1 MEKSAYRFV
10 WHYIKIFKWFLIAI
24 ALLLVVGQTCRQFV
38 PYYFSRLYDAVSTF
52 SDAPE
57 TWQKIFFCV
66 FIAFA
71 LQFIGQVVA
80 NSNFFIMA
88 RIIPRLRTLVIRDVF
103 DYVNK
108 HSIAFF
114 TEEMAGNIS
123 NKVQQLQNGVCN
135 LVERCMDASWGFGY
149 VLVGLV
155 VLSSV
160 SIWLTPVFVLWG
172 TLVIFLGFYLGK
184 KVNRLSKATG
194 DEQSRANGMIVDSI
208 ANYSEIKSFANFR
221 FERLNLLKALRLLR
235 KTESKEQFGQGKVI
249 LIQHMMVVFSF
260 FAFMLYSVWLFSKNI
275 LSAADFIFVNTL
287 FMTMGGTIFNI
298 TWSYNSLL
306 RIFGKISSALDTLA
320 VEPEIVDSPKA
331 KSLSFRK
338 AEITFENVGFAYKN
352 RNRIFTGL
360 NLTIQAGEKIGL
372 VGSSGGGKSTF
383 IKLLARYFDVTE
395 GAIKINGTDIREMK
409 QDSLHRSIATI
420 PQDVC
425 LFNRSLYENIRY
437 GRTSATE
444 KEVYAAARKAAADE
458 FICKFPDKY
467 QTKVGDRGVVLS
479 GGERQRIAIA
489 RAILKNAPIL
499 VFDEATSALDSK
511 SEKHIQKSL
520 SALMKNKTV
529 IAIAHRLSTLREM
542 DRILVFDKG
551 RIVEQGTHMSL
562 LRKKGVYYKLYN
574 MQADGFVGVSA
585 VNSEFSKSCKK

>member
-1 MEKSAYRFV
+1 MEKNAYRFV

-52 SDAPE
+52 SDTPE

-66 FIAFA
+66 LIAFV

-88 RIIPRLRTLVIRDVF
+88 RIIPQLRTLVIRDVF

-249 LIQHMMVVFSF
+249 LIQHMTVVFSF

-352 RNRIFTGL
+352 RNRIFTEL

-444 KEVYAAARKAAADE
+444 KEVYAAAKKAAADE

-574 MQADGFVGVSA
+574 MQADGFVGI
-585 VNSEFSKSCKK
+585 NKDKS

>member
-1 MEKSAYRFV
+1 MEKNAYKFV

-52 SDAPE
+52 SDMPE

-66 FIAFA
+66 LIAFV

-88 RIIPRLRTLVIRDVF
+88 RIIPQLRTLVIRDVF

-123 NKVQQLQNGVCN
+123 NKVQQLQNGVCS

-249 LIQHMMVVFSF
+249 LIQHMTVVFSF

-352 RNRIFTGL
+352 RNRIFTEL

-444 KEVYAAARKAAADE
+444 KEVFAAAKKAAADE

-574 MQADGFVGVSA
+574 MQADGFVGI
-585 VNSEFSKSCKK
+585 NKDKS